1 MEMFFKSLLSNRDQ
15 LSELEKQVLNYFME
29 KPEIIELYTLEEI
42 SEKIFVSTAT
52 ISRTCKKLGFTGF
65 QELKYSFLA
74 HREQKHREP
83 EEVQPQRTLIEH
95 IQRYERELKNSLS
108 LIGRGIT
115 EELIQLIYNSNHIE
129 FFGVGSSLPLC
140 VEGARKMTFANR
152 IATARSDWDELRVV
166 AKNLSEQDLAIIV
179 SLSGET
185 LHIIEYANI
194 LNENNVP
201 ILAIIGNENSRLE
214 KIASCALTVPLQT
227 TYYND
232 VDMSS
237 RFPLSLII
245 DLLILELI
253 NRQKIDVR

>member
-1 MEMFFKSLLSNRDQ
+1 MDVFFKSLLSVRDQ
-15 LSELEKQVLNYFME
+15 LSDLEKQVLDYFLE
-29 KPEIIELYTLEEI
+29 NPEIIETHTLEEI

-52 ISRTCKKLGFTGF
+52 ISRTCKKLGFNGF
-65 QELKYSFLA
+65 QEWKYSFLT
-74 HREQKHREP
+74 HREQIHSEIKDIQTEP
-83 EEVQPQRTLIEH
+83 SINEH
-95 IQRYERELKNSLS
+95 IKRFEREFKASMS
-108 LIGRGIT
+108 VIGCGIND
-115 EELIQLIYNSNHIE
+115 ELINQICKSNHVE

-166 AKNLSEQDLAIIV
+166 AKNLNEQDLAIIV

-185 LHIIEYANI
+185 LHIIDYANI
-194 LNENNVP
+194 LQKNNVP

-214 KIASCALTVPLQT
+214 KIASFILTSPLQT

-237 RFPLSLII
+237 RFPLSMII

-253 NRQKIDVR
+253 NYQEK